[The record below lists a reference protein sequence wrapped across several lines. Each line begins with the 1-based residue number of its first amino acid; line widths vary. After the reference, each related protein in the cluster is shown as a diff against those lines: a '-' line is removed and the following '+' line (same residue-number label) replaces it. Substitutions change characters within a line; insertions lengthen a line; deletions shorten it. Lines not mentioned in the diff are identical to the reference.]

1 MRGDF
6 ITQSLEKNDAASVS
20 SLRRELH
27 LRPPIISHTV
37 AERPSNRCP
46 SVIRFEMTLQGNSK
60 ASLAI
65 NNKASLTSLLAPEGF
80 RVKVHSGA
88 LQRSRCIA
96 TSVMAIN
103 KILMNSTA

>member
-6 ITQSLEKNDAASVS
+6 IKQSLEKNDAASVS

-46 SVIRFEMTLQGNSK
+46 SVIRFEMTLQGNPK

-65 NNKASLTSLLAPEGF
+65 NNKASLVALNRQPKTECSA
-80 RVKVHSGA
+80 GA

-96 TSVMAIN
+96 TSAMAIN

>member
-46 SVIRFEMTLQGNSK
+46 VIHKYPQ
-60 ASLAI
+60 
-65 NNKASLTSLLAPEGF
+65 TSLLAPEGF